1 MATSFSEA
9 ISRQPLR
16 AFSVLTFAVC
26 MLVLIADGMDAQLLG
41 IVAPIVIEEFGVD
54 RGTFG
59 IAVMAALIGFGL
71 GSWGGG
77 WLGDKIGRRW
87 SLAIGTVIF
96 SLATIGASLAADV
109 WQMAAWRLVS
119 GLGFGGAY
127 ATAITLTGDWLPD
140 RWRSVGVTTISV
152 GTPAGGMVVGA
163 LAPTLVAEFGWR
175 GTFVTV
181 GAGTLLMVILIVLI
195 LRESPSQ
202 LLGKGKAEAAH
213 SVARKVLDGEFE
225 LTMEHH
231 AMDREGGSIGVF
243 HPSNFRLNLGVG
255 ISFAAAAMVAYAMLN
270 WGTTFLTAKG
280 VSFEEA
286 SYAVSIGGAT
296 SIASSIL
303 AGLLV
308 HRFGSKPV
316 FLTIASGLLVTLIV
330 LAFKVE
336 TMSNAAGG
344 DDTLLVIA
352 LYGLAAALFSAAI
365 ASMYAVMT
373 YAYPS
378 ACRSAG
384 IGFGIFV
391 ARVGAIAGSGLGGKL
406 IDMGE
411 GSLLPY
417 FGTLIAVS
425 ALVFAAP
432 LIVDRHVPPAR
443 ARPALGQEL

>member
-9 ISRQPLR
+9 ISRQPLK
-16 AFSVLTFAVC
+16 AFSVMTFAVC

-41 IVAPIVIEEFGVD
+41 IVAPIVIEEYGVGRD
-54 RGTFG
+54 TFG

-77 WLGDKIGRRW
+77 WLGDRIGRRW
-87 SLAIGTVIF
+87 SLAIGTVVF
-96 SLATIGASLAADV
+96 SGATMGASLAADV

-119 GLGFGGAY
+119 GLGFGAAY

-152 GTPAGGMVVGA
+152 GTPAGGTVVGA
-163 LAPTLVAEFGWR
+163 LAPTLVEEFGWR
-175 GTFVTV
+175 GTFLTI
-181 GAGTLLMVILIVLI
+181 GAGTMLMVVLIVVI
-195 LRESPSQ
+195 LRESPAY
-202 LLGKGKAEAAH
+202 LLARGKKEAAH
-213 SVARKVLDGEFE
+213 AVAAKVLDGDVE
-225 LTMEHH
+225 LVPEHH
-231 AMDREGGSIGVF
+231 ATDAGGASIGVF
-243 HPSNFRLNLGVG
+243 HPSHFRLNLGVG
-255 ISFAAAAMVAYAMLN
+255 IAFAAAAMVAYAMLN

-280 VSFEEA
+280 FPFEEA
-286 SYAVSIGGAT
+286 SYAVSVGGMT
-296 SIASSIL
+296 SIAASIL

-308 HRFGSKPV
+308 HRFGSRSV
-316 FLTIASGLLVTLIV
+316 FLAIATGLLLTLIV
-330 LAFKVE
+330 LTLKVE
-336 TMSNAAGG
+336 SMSNAPGSSER
-344 DDTLLVIA
+344 LLVIA

-391 ARVGAIAGSGLGGKL
+391 ARVGAIAGSGLGGTL

-432 LIVDRHVPPAR
+432 LIVDRHVPPAH
-443 ARPALGQEL
+443 ARL

>member
-1 MATSFSEA
+1 VATSFSEA
-9 ISRQPLR
+9 ISRQRLR
-16 AFSVLTFAVC
+16 TYSIVTFAVC

-41 IVAPIVIEEFGVD
+41 IVAPIVIEEYGVD

-77 WLGDKIGRRW
+77 WLGDRIGRRW

-96 SLATIGASLAADV
+96 SAATMGASLAADV

-119 GLGFGGAY
+119 GLGFGAAY
-127 ATAITLTGDWLPD
+127 STAITLTGDWLPD

-152 GTPAGGMVVGA
+152 GTPAGGTVVGA
-163 LAPTLVAEFGWR
+163 LAPTLVEEFGWR
-175 GTFVTV
+175 GTFVAI
-181 GAGTLLMVILIVLI
+181 GGGTMLMVVLIVLV
-195 LRESPSQ
+195 LRESPSY
-202 LLGKGKAEAAH
+202 LLAAGKTKAAH
-213 SVARKVLDGEFE
+213 AVAAKVLDGEFE
-225 LTMEHH
+225 LAPEHH
-231 AMDREGGSIGVF
+231 ATDAGGGSIGVF

-255 ISFAAAAMVAYAMLN
+255 IAFAAAAMVAYAMLN

-280 VSFEEA
+280 FPFEQA
-286 SYAVSIGGAT
+286 SYAVSVGGLT

-303 AGLLV
+303 AGVLV
-308 HRFGSKPV
+308 DRFGSKAV
-316 FLTIASGLLVTLIV
+316 FLGIATSLVATIVV
-330 LAFKVE
+330 LALKLE
-336 TMSNAAGG
+336 TMSNTPGESER
-344 DDTLLVIA
+344 LLVIA

-391 ARVGAIAGSGLGGKL
+391 ARVGAIAGSGLGGAL
-406 IDMGE
+406 IDAGE
-411 GSLLPY
+411 GSLLP
-417 FGTLIAVS
+417 FFVTLIVVS

-443 ARPALGQEL
+443 ERRLEGAPV

>member
-1 MATSFSEA
+1 VATSFSEA
-9 ISRQPLR
+9 ISRQPIR
-16 AFSVLTFAVC
+16 AFSILTFAVC

-59 IAVMAALIGFGL
+59 FAVMAALIGFGL

-77 WLGDKIGRRW
+77 WLGDRIGRRW

-96 SLATIGASLAADV
+96 SAATMGASLAADV
-109 WQMAAWRLVS
+109 WEMAAWRLVS

-163 LAPTLVAEFGWR
+163 LAPTLVEEFGWR
-175 GTFVTV
+175 GTFVAV
-181 GAGTLLMVILIVLI
+181 GAGTMLMVILIVLV
-195 LRESPSQ
+195 LRESPSH
-202 LLGKGKAEAAH
+202 LLGKGKTKAAH
-213 SVARKVLDGEFE
+213 AVAANVLDGEFE
-225 LTMEHH
+225 LIAEHH

-243 HPSNFRLNLGVG
+243 HSSNFRLNLGVG
-255 ISFAAAAMVAYAMLN
+255 IAFAAAAMVAYAMLN

-308 HRFGSKPV
+308 DRFGSKPV
-316 FLTIASGLLVTLIV
+316 FLAIATGLFLTLVA
-330 LAFKVE
+330 LAFQVE
-336 TMSNAAGG
+336 AMPDAPSSN
-344 DDTLLVIA
+344 DRLTVLA

-391 ARVGAIAGSGLGGKL
+391 ARVGAIAGSGLGGML

-443 ARPALGQEL
+443 TRFAGG